1 MISVSIDADWR
12 RFEIAWLNP
21 RKYQKKAN
29 PDDPIEPNAFRGRYV
44 MLVFLRVILSL
55 VLLIMIGLT
64 LVAFQEAGLMEAG
77 SELWKDA
84 WFRLTLA
91 DAYFGFLIVY
101 LWVAYKERTWW
112 AKIVWFVLFMALGNM
127 AVATYILIQLFK
139 VREDNLASSLLLRA
153 DE

>member
-1 MISVSIDADWR
+1 
-12 RFEIAWLNP
+12 
-21 RKYQKKAN
+21 
-29 PDDPIEPNAFRGRYV
+29 
-44 MLVFLRVILSL
+44 MLILLRVILSL
-55 VLLIMIGLT
+55 ILLSMVALT
-64 LVAFQEAGLMEAG
+64 LVASQESSLMEAG

-101 LWVAYKERTWW
+101 LWTAYKERTWW

-127 AVATYILIQLFK
+127 AVAAYILIQLFK
-139 VREDNLASSLLLRA
+139 VREKDLAASLLLRA